1 MPGWDATRKPRPFS
15 GANRPEKGPNTNS
28 VLLDEGESAS
38 YAALPRVIS
47 ELTER
52 IEACEKRGQLGA
64 PIKICVGRLT
74 NLPPPAGGGGRHT
87 SVSSYASPGSGS
99 VSIRL

>member
-1 MPGWDATRKPRPFS
+1 MPGWDAARKPRPFS

-28 VLLDEGESAS
+28 VLLDEGESAPH
-38 YAALPRVIS
+38 AALPRVIS

-74 NLPPPAGGGGRHT
+74 NLPPPAGGGRHT
-87 SVSSYASPGSGS
+87 SVSSYASPRERN